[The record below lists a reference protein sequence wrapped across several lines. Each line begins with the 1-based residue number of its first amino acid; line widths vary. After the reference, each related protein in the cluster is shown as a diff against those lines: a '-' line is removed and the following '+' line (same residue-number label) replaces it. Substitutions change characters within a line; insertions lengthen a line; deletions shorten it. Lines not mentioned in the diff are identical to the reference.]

1 MKTVACASVHE
12 IEKIKG
18 SRFIGLVFPL
28 NHTHQK
34 DGLLSG
40 VRARFPDAR
49 HVCWAYRGR
58 DEDDYRWSDDG
69 EPSGTA
75 GPPIYRVLHG
85 LGLTQTLAVVVRYFG
100 GIKLGTGG
108 LARAYSLATKELL
121 ERATLCRL
129 IEKVD
134 LEFRVSYSFEAS
146 LKHLLGEHG
155 AGDLRCFY
163 EDEVRVQVTLPSE
176 RVEQVI
182 LRVTERTA
190 GRARIESSP
199 VYWG

>member
-1 MKTVACASVHE
+1 MKTVARASVHE
-12 IEKIKG
+12 IEKVKG

-28 NHTHQK
+28 KHVQQR
-34 DGLLSG
+34 DDLLSG

-49 HVCWAYRGR
+49 HICWAYSGR
-58 DEDDYRWSDDG
+58 DEDDHRWSDDG

-75 GPPIYRVLHG
+75 GPPIYRVIHG
-85 LGLTQTLAVVVRYFG
+85 LGLTQTLVAVVRYFG
-100 GIKLGTGG
+100 GTKLGTGG
-108 LARAYSLATKELL
+108 LARAYSLATRELL
-121 ERATLCRL
+121 ERAELCRL

-146 LKHLLGEHG
+146 LKHMLGEHG
-155 AGDLRCFY
+155 AIDLHCFY

-176 RVEQVI
+176 RVDAVI
-182 LRVTERTA
+182 LKVTDRTA
-190 GRARIESSP
+190 GRAKIEASE